1 MHARLDHLTVSLPH
15 PTFTQP
21 VLSHLWQVWSASETC
36 ADPVFSRCLWLM
48 KSPRRSQTREPI
60 RLPCFASS
68 CHENSTK
75 AMWKVWEVLES
86 MVKKK
91 ADVLPANLMC
101 FPTFLTAT
109 FSIPVKS
116 LWIHDVLLILLHC
129 PPHPKHLRHCT
140 NITHSHIQA
149 LKSQKQNFSTRGTVG
164 KIPLHSLSLHSRD
177 GEHQ

>member
-1 MHARLDHLTVSLPH
+1 MLSPEWKASVDCLLWRAAFPPLKCCRRATDPHPLRTYHVHARLDHLTVSLPH

-21 VLSHLWQVWSASETC
+21 VLSHLWQVWSASATC

-91 ADVLPANLMC
+91 AVVL
-101 FPTFLTAT
+101 
-109 FSIPVKS
+109 V
-116 LWIHDVLLILLHC
+116 
-129 PPHPKHLRHCT
+129 PP
-140 NITHSHIQA
+140 
-149 LKSQKQNFSTRGTVG
+149 
-164 KIPLHSLSLHSRD
+164 
-177 GEHQ
+177 